1 MKKYTYERRNKIVT
15 ETAFTAEQI
24 NNYKEKI
31 FIKKAIIKDKWMV
44 WIFCKYCQ
52 DALIP
57 FKKELETQE
66 LDQVLSNHECNK

>member
-1 MKKYTYERRNKIVT
+1 MT
-15 ETAFTAEQI
+15 ETPFTAEQI

-44 WIFCKYCQ
+44 WIFCKSCQ

-57 FKKELETQE
+57 FKKDIKTQE
-66 LDQVLSNHECNK
+66 IDQILSNHECNK